1 MLDEFGKTIPGTE
14 DAPVDAVDEH
24 VPDVE
29 PVAEV
34 APEVAPVVEAQMVE
48 AAQAEPEAPAADV
61 VDKLEKIL
69 SAVGYTLPPLWAEAV
84 ALARKT
90 I

>member
-1 MLDEFGKTIPGTE
+1 MLDDYGNTIPGTA
-14 DAPVDAVDEH
+14 DTTSAAVA
-24 VPDVE
+24 E

-34 APEVAPVVEAQMVE
+34 APVVEAPVVEAEVKPE
-48 AAQAEPEAPAADV
+48 PEPAAPEAPASDI